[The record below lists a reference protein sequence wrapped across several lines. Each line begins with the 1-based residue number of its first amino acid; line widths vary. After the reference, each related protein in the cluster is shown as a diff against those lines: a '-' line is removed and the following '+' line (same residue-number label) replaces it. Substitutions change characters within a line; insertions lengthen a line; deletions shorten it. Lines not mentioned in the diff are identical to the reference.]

1 MKKCLKGGEKMR
13 MRNLIIVL
21 TLLFCMA
28 LSQIAIAFDGI
39 MPVDLYTKN
48 LTVTASVDV
57 ATGVLTSNVSIS
69 TSEKCEIYLTSDV
82 YKNVNGEWQFVKRF
96 RNPSSGTFTG
106 TSKKYQDT
114 CTVTKGYN
122 YKVVVNAYVKSVA
135 DGISE
140 TITQD
145 SKIISYK

>member
-1 MKKCLKGGEKMR
+1 MQKDM
-13 MRNLIIVL
+13 
-21 TLLFCMA
+21 LFCMV
-28 LSQIAIAFDGI
+28 LPQIATASGEI
-39 MPVDLYTKN
+39 MPVNLYTKN
-48 LTVTASVDV
+48 LTVTASIDV
-57 ATGVLTSNVSIS
+57 ASGVLTNTVSIS
-69 TSEKCEIYLTSDV
+69 TLEKCEIYLTSDV
-82 YKNVNGEWQFVKRF
+82 YKNVDGKWQFIKQL

-106 TSKKYQDT
+106 TSKIYQNT

>member
-1 MKKCLKGGEKMR
+1 MR
-13 MRNLIIVL
+13 IRNLVIML
-21 TLLFCMA
+21 TMLFCMV
-28 LSQIAIAFDGI
+28 LPQIATASGEI
-39 MPVDLYTKN
+39 MPVNLYTKN

-57 ATGVLTSNVSIS
+57 ASGVLTSNVSIS

-82 YKNVNGEWQFVKRF
+82 YKNVDGNWQFVKRF
-96 RNPSSGTFTG
+96 RNPSSGTYVG
-106 TSKKYQDT
+106 QENNYQNT